1 MATTDLSA
9 YDASQVPSAEGMRF
23 AVITS
28 EWNEDITFALQ
39 DGAFSTLLKWG
50 AKEEDI
56 SLFYV
61 PGAFELI
68 HAAKRLCDTASFNAV
83 IVLGCV
89 IQGGTPHF
97 EYVCQGTTQG
107 IAQVNAEGD
116 TPVIYGVLTCNTEQE
131 ALDRCGGKLGNKGDE
146 AAITAIKMVALSRD
160 IRESEHSWSEEVIEK
175 ANIGVI

>member
-9 YDASQVPSAEGMRF
+9 YDINSIPDAKGMRF
-23 AVITS
+23 AIVTS
-28 EWNEDITFALQ
+28 EWNDHITFALR
-39 DGAFSTLLKWG
+39 DGASATLIKCG
-50 AKEEDI
+50 ASEDHI
-56 SLFYV
+56 DHYYV

-68 HAAKRLCDTASFNAV
+68 YAAQQLSQKKIKISDQLAYDAI

-107 IAQVNAEGD
+107 IAELNAQQAL
-116 TPVIYGVLTCNTEQE
+116 PIIYGLLTCNNEQE

-146 AAITAIKMVALSRD
+146 AAVTAIKMVDFKNMS
-160 IRESEHSWSEEVIEK
+160 K
-175 ANIGVI
+175 